1 MLDWCTGRVAATGWF
16 RRHFLAVTRVRSCKG
31 KRDVNKEAYFVD
43 AVSNSLFVFLGGGG
57 ATAPKWAMASLFTRF
72 LDHTRRTTIGRTPLD
87 E

>member
-1 MLDWCTGRVAATGWF
+1 
-16 RRHFLAVTRVRSCKG
+16 LAETRVRSYKG
-31 KRDVNKEAYFVD
+31 KREVNKEGFFVGKI
-43 AVSNSLFVFLGGGG
+43 SKSLFVFWGGGG